1 MLITLF
7 RTLILYILI
16 IFTMRV
22 IWKTSNRRIAACEL
36 VITILLSE
44 IIVIPMQDT
53 EIPLV
58 NTLIPVFVLSG
69 FEMLVSFIGMKSIK
83 FRSVMQGNPVCHS
96 QRLSSTPRSSES
108 LGLQQ
113 TTLRRLC
120 AKKIF
125 FDISEVQ
132 YAIVET
138 DGTLSVLLKKENQPA
153 TKSALKINTPK
164 SSLPCIVISDG
175 RIIKTDF
182 AECNTDSD
190 KIKAILKDKHLNEED
205 VMLMTLDKD
214 GNINMCSKKDKEK

>member
-1 MLITLF
+1 MGEIMLITLF

-22 IWKTSNRRIAACEL
+22 LGKRQIGELQPAEL

-58 NTLIPVFVLSG
+58 T
-69 FEMLVSFIGMKSIK
+69 FIGMKSIK
-83 FRSVMQGNPVCHS
+83 FRSVMQGNPVIVI
-96 QRLSSTPRSSES
+96 RDGKLN
-108 LGLQQ
+108 
-113 TTLRRLC
+113 
-120 AKKIF
+120 AKKLKELRFTTDDLAEALRKKDI

-153 TKSALKINTPK
+153 TKSELKINTPK

-214 GNINMCSKKDKEK
+214 GNINILKKDKEK

>member
-22 IWKTSNRRIAACEL
+22 LGKRQIGELQPAEL

-83 FRSVMQGNPVCHS
+83 FRSVMQGNPVIVI
-96 QRLSSTPRSSES
+96 RDGKLN
-108 LGLQQ
+108 
-113 TTLRRLC
+113 
-120 AKKIF
+120 AKKLKELRFTTDDLAEALRKKDI

-153 TKSALKINTPK
+153 TDRKS
-164 SSLPCIVISDG
+164 V
-175 RIIKTDF
+175 
-182 AECNTDSD
+182 
-190 KIKAILKDKHLNEED
+190 
-205 VMLMTLDKD
+205 V
-214 GNINMCSKKDKEK
+214 

>member
-22 IWKTSNRRIAACEL
+22 LGKRQIGELQPAEL

-83 FRSVMQGNPVCHS
+83 FRSVMQGNPVIVI
-96 QRLSSTPRSSES
+96 RDGKLN
-108 LGLQQ
+108 
-113 TTLRRLC
+113 
-120 AKKIF
+120 AKKLKELRF
-125 FDISEVQ
+125 T
-132 YAIVET
+132 T
-138 DGTLSVLLKKENQPA
+138 DDLAEALRKKENQPA
-153 TKSALKINTPK
+153 TKSELKINTSK

-214 GNINMCSKKDKEK
+214 GNINILKKDKEK